1 MCFINND
8 GKSMRRGKMSKFI
21 KVLGLGLAC
30 VFLVCGTSM
39 AKREKFGVDK
49 RHDQVARQRGK
60 TSDKKFRWKMVMPWS
75 KGLLFYDLTVHF
87 CDTVRLASGGRL
99 NIKPFSAGEL
109 VPAMECFDAVAKGS
123 FQVGHDWPGYWQG
136 KDQAFTAFASVPYGL
151 DAELY
156 NIWLYERGGLEMLQ
170 ELYNKYGLFVLPGGQ
185 VGQEMGLA
193 SNRRAEKIADFKGLK
208 VRTAGWY
215 MDILNNL
222 GASAVAMPGGEIYL
236 SLQTGVLDAAEF
248 SSPAVNWPM
257 GFDEVTKYAIQPG
270 VHQPACQFTFFF
282 NQKAYEKLPDDLK
295 WILDTAA
302 KETQLWSYSWINNLN
317 AEAIRRF
324 KEKIEIVRM
333 DDEAIV
339 AFAKT
344 SYNYLEN
351 LKKGHPFLKKVLDS
365 QEALKQDFADW
376 RQSRRG
382 ITPWPIKDVMK
393 GKLYE

>member
-1 MCFINND
+1 M
-8 GKSMRRGKMSKFI
+8 K
-21 KVLGLGLAC
+21 KVFKIIGLAVLC
-30 VFLVCGTSM
+30 LVMACGTSL

-49 RHDQVARQRGK
+49 RHDEVARLKVK
-60 TSDKKFRWKMVMPWS
+60 TGNKTYRWKMVMPWS

-99 NIKPFSAGEL
+99 DIKAFSAGEL
-109 VPAMECFDAVAKGS
+109 IPAMECFDAVSKGS
-123 FQVGHDWPGYWQG
+123 FQAGHDWPGYWQG

-156 NIWLYERGGLEMLQ
+156 NIWLYERGGLEMMQ
-170 ELYNKYGLFVLPGGQ
+170 ELYGRYGLYVLPGGQ

-193 SNRRAEKIADFKGLK
+193 SSKRAEKIADFKGLK

-215 MDILNNL
+215 MDILNQL
-222 GASAVAMPGGEIYL
+222 GASAVATPGGEIYL

-270 VHQPACQFTFFF
+270 VHQPACQFSFFF
-282 NQKAYEKLPDDLK
+282 NKKAYDELSDDLK

-339 AFAKT
+339 EFAKI
-344 SYNYLEN
+344 SKDYLDK
-351 LKKGHPFLKKVLDS
+351 LKSQHAFLKKVLDS
-365 QEALKQDFADW
+365 QENLKKDFADW
-376 RQSRRG
+376 RQSRKG
-382 ITPWPIKDVMK
+382 LTPWPIADVVK